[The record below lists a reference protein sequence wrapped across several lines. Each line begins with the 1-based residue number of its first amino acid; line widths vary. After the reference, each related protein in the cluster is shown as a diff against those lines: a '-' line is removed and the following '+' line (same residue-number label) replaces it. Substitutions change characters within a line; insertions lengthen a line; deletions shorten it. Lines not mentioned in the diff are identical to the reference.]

1 MPDIQFIDEVFG
13 IEYQVGDTVT
23 IVPSPDYECPLAW
36 LESMTEHCGETAKI
50 IGRETLNLGP
60 YGDSRDV
67 TGYVLD
73 IDHHHDIWDASCF
86 VESYERLG
94 TVSVPEAASA
104 QELSEFLG
112 V

>member
-36 LESMTEHCGETAKI
+36 FESMTEHCGETAKI
-50 IGRETLNLGP
+50 IGREKLNLGP

-67 TGYVLD
+67 TGYLLD

-94 TVSVPEAASA
+94 AVSVPEVASE
-104 QELSEFLG
+104 QELNEFPG